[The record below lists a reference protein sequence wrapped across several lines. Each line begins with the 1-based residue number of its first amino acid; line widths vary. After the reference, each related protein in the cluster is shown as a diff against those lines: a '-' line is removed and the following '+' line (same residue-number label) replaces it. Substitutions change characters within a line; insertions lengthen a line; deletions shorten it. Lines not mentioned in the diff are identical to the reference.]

1 MPPLSYEAV
10 EDDQMPAF
18 DWTPTPTPSTTDN
31 IANVKAF
38 SLNSSLV

>member
-1 MPPLSYEAV
+1 MPPLGYEAV
-10 EDDQMPAF
+10 EE
-18 DWTPTPTPSTTDN
+18 TPTPTPSTADN